1 MDKEKLI
8 SFLNG
13 VEVDSTGEIG
23 ETKYILQ
30 LKDSDEWARYYT
42 ILNSNEELERS
53 EDASMA
59 EEHASVLTYKS
70 NDYKIRL
77 NANFDENYYTL
88 SVEELEKY
96 K

>member
-8 SFLNG
+8 SFLDEIG
-13 VEVDSTGEIG
+13 VDSTGESG

-30 LKDSDEWARYYT
+30 LADSDEWARYYT

-59 EEHASVLTYKS
+59 EEHASVLTYRGK
-70 NDYKIRL
+70 NYKIRL
-77 NANFDENYYTL
+77 NANFDENYYTI
-88 SVEELEKY
+88 SVEELEK
-96 K
+96 